1 MSSYILKICGKNIDY
16 FINKL
21 IYLNIEF
28 KGKQSFYNYCIIEVS
43 EEDYLKI
50 LK

>member
-28 KGKQSFYNYCIIEVS
+28 KGKGTESNPFII
-43 EEDYLKI
+43 YK
-50 LK
+50 